1 MADASI
7 FWEMNVSYDKTHG
20 YREHAYVKRFLA
32 DEGQQELVRRAG
44 VRLSVGFDGHRV
56 EDYRADRV
64 RAACE
69 ALRALE
75 IPLVFEK

>member
-1 MADASI
+1 MANMRYNKVILFVLGVALAFASCTREESI
-7 FWEMNVSYDKTHG
+7 NVGNTPSLEESCIAG
-20 YREHAYVKRFLA
+20 EILVKFSP
-32 DEGQQELVRRAG
+32 E
-44 VRLSVGFDGHRV
+44 V